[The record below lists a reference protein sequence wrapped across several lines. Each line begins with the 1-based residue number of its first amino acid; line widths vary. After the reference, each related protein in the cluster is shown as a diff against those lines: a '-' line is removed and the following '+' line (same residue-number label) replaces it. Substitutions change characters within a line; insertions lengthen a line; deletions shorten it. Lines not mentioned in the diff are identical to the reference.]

1 MDPETPLPRRPR
13 FLTLPRPPK
22 TVRLALGLLLVM
34 CLCGVF
40 ASLLAPYDFV
50 DQNLRNRFVPPVG
63 LGGDWAHPL
72 GTDALGRDVL
82 SRLFFAIRVSLGIA
96 LLGTLIGGVLGTFLG
111 FVAAHARSWLG
122 GAIMA
127 FVDAQAALP
136 FQILVLGALALF
148 GNELWLFIG
157 LVGLAGWETY
167 ARLVRGSVLA
177 AQQEGYV
184 SALTALGA
192 GPWRLYAKHV
202 LPNVASILIVQLS
215 LNFPSTILLETAL
228 SFLGLG
234 IQAPLT
240 SLGEMLGSGRDHLL
254 LALWVAVIPGMTI
267 FLITLAMS
275 LVGDWLRDVLDPEVS
290 DQ

>member
-1 MDPETPLPRRPR
+1 MDPETSLLRQPG

-34 CLCGVF
+34 CVCGVF

-96 LLGTLIGGVLGTFLG
+96 LLGTLIGAVLGTFLG
-111 FVAAHARSWLG
+111 FVAAHAHGWLG
-122 GAIMA
+122 GLIMA
-127 FVDAQAALP
+127 LVDAQAALP

-184 SALTALGA
+184 SALSALGA

-254 LALWVAVIPGMTI
+254 LAWWVAVIPGVTI

>member
-1 MDPETPLPRRPR
+1 MDPETSLLRQPG

-96 LLGTLIGGVLGTFLG
+96 LLGTLIGAVLGTFLG
-111 FVAAHARSWLG
+111 FVAAHAHGWPG
-122 GAIMA
+122 GLIMA
-127 FVDAQAALP
+127 LVDAQAALP

-184 SALTALGA
+184 SALSALGA

-254 LALWVAVIPGMTI
+254 LAWWVAVIPGVTI